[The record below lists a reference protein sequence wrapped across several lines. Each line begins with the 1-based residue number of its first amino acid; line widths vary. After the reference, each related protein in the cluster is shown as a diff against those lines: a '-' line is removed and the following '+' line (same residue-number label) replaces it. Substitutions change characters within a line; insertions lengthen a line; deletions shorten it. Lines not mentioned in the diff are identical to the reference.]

1 MSTPPL
7 RRIAL
12 VDDERQIRMIVELA
26 LGKIGRFELRAFD
39 SGQQALME
47 IPAFA
52 PELLLLD
59 MVMPEMDGLA
69 TLSALRERG
78 VLAPAIFFTARVTAA
93 DISRYHAAGALGV
106 IAKPF
111 DPFKLAGQIR
121 ALWDAPREPERDEG

>member
-12 VDDERQIRMIVELA
+12 VDDQREIRLIVELA

-39 SGQQALME
+39 SGEQALLK
-47 IPAFA
+47 IPAFN

-59 MVMPEMDGLA
+59 MVMPGLDGLA
-69 TLSALRERG
+69 TLSGLRERG
-78 VLAPAIFFTARVTAA
+78 VLAPAIFFTARFTAA
-93 DISRYHAAGALGV
+93 DISHYQEAGALGV

-121 ALWDAPREPERDEG
+121 ALWDEQPR